1 MSSADATPSV
11 LPMRSWWVVV
21 VCLLVAGLFMVFLFL
36 VNRRDPA
43 AAAEVAKPQSM
54 TAAQRLAAMNRLR
67 DEDLV
72 IGVEVNGKAKAYAL
86 AAVHAPDRHVHN
98 GMQGDTPVT
107 VTFCDLAD
115 CVQVFTSQGATQ
127 PLGVK
132 IEHGASKD
140 RKMVIR
146 VEDHLYHQSTLEPA
160 DNGRVVFPLQSV
172 PFTRTT
178 WGEWRKLHPGSEL
191 FTGNSN

>member
-1 MSSADATPSV
+1 MSTPDTTPAGSPTR
-11 LPMRSWWVVV
+11 LWWLVVA
-21 VCLLVAGLFMVFLFL
+21 CLGGTALFMVYLFL
-36 VNRRDPA
+36 ANRREPA
-43 AAAEVAKPQSM
+43 VAAEVAKPQSM
-54 TAAQRLAAMNRLR
+54 TAAQRLAAMNQLR

-72 IGVEVNGKAKAYAL
+72 IGVVVNGKAKAYAL
-86 AAVHAPDRHVHN
+86 SAVHAPDRHVHN

-115 CVQVFTSQGATQ
+115 CVQVFTREGDSK

-160 DNGRVVFPLQSV
+160 DNGAVAFPLQSV

>member
-1 MSSADATPSV
+1 MPQHDTNKPAYPARFWWVAVFGAAAAFVGYQVLANRPVDSGEESRPQSMSSA
-11 LPMRSWWVVV
+11 
-21 VCLLVAGLFMVFLFL
+21 
-36 VNRRDPA
+36 
-43 AAAEVAKPQSM
+43 
-54 TAAQRLAAMNRLR
+54 QRMAAMNQLR

-72 IGVEVNGKAKAYAL
+72 IGVVVNGKAKAYAL
-86 AAVHAPDRHVHN
+86 SAVHAPDRHVHN

-115 CVQVFTSQGATQ
+115 CVQVFTREGETK

-146 VEDHLYHQSTLEPA
+146 VEDHLYHQSSLQPA
-160 DNGRVVFPLQSV
+160 DNGAVAFPLQSV

-178 WGEWRKLHPGSEL
+178 WGEWRTSHPGSEL

>member
-1 MSSADATPSV
+1 MSTTDTIPGGSQN
-11 LPMRSWWVVV
+11 RSWWVVV
-21 VCLLVAGLFMVFLFL
+21 PCLGDAGLFIAYLFL
-36 VNRRDPA
+36 VNWRDPA
-43 AAAEVAKPQSM
+43 GAAEMAKPQSM
-54 TAAQRLAAMNRLR
+54 IAAQRLTAMNQLH

-72 IGVEVNGKAKAYAL
+72 IGVVVNGKAKAYAL
-86 AAVHAPDRHVHN
+86 SSVHAPDRHVHN

-115 CVQVFTSQGATQ
+115 CVQVFTREGATK

-146 VEDHLYHQSTLEPA
+146 VGGP
-160 DNGRVVFPLQSV
+160 SV
-172 PFTRTT
+172 PP
-178 WGEWRKLHPGSEL
+178 EHPASG
-191 FTGNSN
+191 GQ

>member
-1 MSSADATPSV
+1 MNAASNKQPAN
-11 LPMRSWWVVV
+11 PMTSWLVVV
-21 VCLLVAGLFMVFLFL
+21 LAVGLVGGIVGYQLWAG
-36 VNRRDPA
+36 
-43 AAAEVAKPQSM
+43 KPEMEEANLQIQPM
-54 TAAQRLAAMNRLR
+54 TQAQRMAAMNSLR

-72 IGVEVNGKAKAYAL
+72 IGVEIEGKAKAYAL
-86 AAVHAPDRHVHN
+86 SAVHAPDKHVHN
-98 GMQGDTPVT
+98 GMQGDRPVT

-115 CVQVFTSQGATQ
+115 CVQVFTQAGEGK

-146 VEDHLYHQSTLEPA
+146 VDDHLFHQSTLEPA
-160 DNGRVVFPLQSV
+160 DMTAGKFPLQSV
-172 PFTRTT
+172 PFIRTT
-178 WGEWRKLHPGSEL
+178 WGEWRKQYPNTEL